1 MAQDVLLRMLTYTL
15 PLFDREQTARLETF
29 LFQAFMREIRKCAR
43 GIARER
49 RRCSSLPAAGVNL
62 LAPDQRADAAIERL
76 AERLLNEPDI
86 HLKPIDAATLRAW
99 LASHRNE
106 RAQIATTLGRATGT
120 TANRLTALRRRISEI
135 ADCELAIT
143 P

>member
-15 PLFDREQTARLETF
+15 PRFDREQTAQLETF
-29 LFQAFMREIRKCAR
+29 LFQAFMGDIRKCAR

-49 RRCSSLPAAGVNL
+49 RRCSLLPADAL
-62 LAPDQRADAAIERL
+62 AMAAPDQRADAAIEHL
-76 AERLLNEPDI
+76 AERLLAEPEI

-99 LASHRNE
+99 LWSQRND
-106 RAQIATTLGRATGT
+106 RAEIAATLGCAAGT
-120 TANRLTALRRRISEI
+120 AGNRLTALRGRISEL
-135 ADCELAIT
+135 ADCELAT